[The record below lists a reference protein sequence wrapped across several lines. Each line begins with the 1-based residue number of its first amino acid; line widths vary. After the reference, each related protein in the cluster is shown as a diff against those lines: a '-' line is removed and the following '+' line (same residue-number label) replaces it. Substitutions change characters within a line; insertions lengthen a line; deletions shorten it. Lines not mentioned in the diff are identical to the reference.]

1 MEVNVLTGTAC
12 QQSLIN
18 PWSTAMAWVYR
29 RIGWIATMWMLILFL
44 APVPAHADSPFHDVT
59 RLPPQ
64 GGGVGMDHGDA
75 APAARWLDVPPLPPS
90 YRELP
95 PPIDLMQ
102 RGQPGAP
109 APVPPAQGAAGF
121 SPLAWL
127 GQVFNPGK
135 WLVDSALG
143 SMGAMLASVTGI
155 AEAIGRIGIGQRVD
169 MTGAISVW
177 DQPYAFLFTTPEALT
192 IEPRISGAPAA
203 ARSLHQIMQQVAISL
218 LAVIVT
224 YRAVF
229 VLIGD
234 SYREG
239 LTNLLVS
246 TIGAV
251 AGIQGAWWICELM
264 IRGFNLVTGAVM
276 TTALPGG
283 LSNWDLFSPQRLWG
297 NLATSPGI
305 SIVYHIVALI
315 YWIVL
320 ALLVFHAFVR
330 IILVNLMIIVS
341 PLAGLA
347 IATNGAWAYARTW
360 FLRMVELL
368 STPVIWLITIAFG
381 HSMVNTFGFGADP
394 ILGPIF
400 AALTLLMVFRAP
412 QVVGLAVREAGS
424 FVKAVFITRSITSM
438 IKPSALKISTTTM
451 VQPEKAIIGSLQANQ
466 ATFVM
471 RGPPSAGSGGG
482 SNASASGSGSA
493 GGGGGG
499 GSSSGPRTSGG
510 DGNADQRAAYQRW
523 GRERRPAVSG
533 SVRRDPRPPH
543 PPTII
548 DQTG

>member
-1 MEVNVLTGTAC
+1 MHR
-12 QQSLIN
+12 
-18 PWSTAMAWVYR
+18 MAWAYR
-29 RIGWIATMWMLILFL
+29 RIGWIATIGTLILFL
-44 APVPAHADSPFHDVT
+44 CPVPAHADSPFHDVM

-64 GGGVGMDHGDA
+64 GGGVGMDHSDA
-75 APAARWLDVPPLPPS
+75 APAVRSLDLPAIPAS

-95 PPIDLMQ
+95 PPIDLIQ
-102 RGQPGAP
+102 RVQPGAP

-229 VLIGD
+229 VLIGGD

-297 NLATSPGI
+297 NLATTQGI
-305 SIVYHIVALI
+305 SIVYHVVALI
-315 YWIVL
+315 YWVVL
-320 ALLVFHAFVR
+320 AMLVFHAFVR

-438 IKPSALKISTTTM
+438 IKPPALKISTTTM

-493 GGGGGG
+493 GGGGGSGSSSGPRTSGGPSRGSGSAGGGGGG

-510 DGNADQRAAYQRW
+510 